1 MTNAV
6 DRLLAGEAGQPPR
19 ADARRNVERLVAAA
33 RSALAEVGVE
43 VTAQEIAQRAGVGKG
58 TFYRRVPSRETL
70 LQVVL
75 EEVLDEMISTAD
87 RALADPD
94 AWRGFT
100 DFASVY
106 VRLRAESCGAN
117 EALGGA
123 GIPGLDRLLAEIR
136 TRIRHLVEAAQS
148 AGRMRRDIAWQDVA
162 FLLAGV
168 STDSRTIGLQADNDQ
183 WSRNLRIV
191 LAGLANHDS
200 CDPPA
205 ESPWTPIGN
214 TASAA
219 PSSAASPR
227 G

>member
-1 MTNAV
+1 MTSAV
-6 DRLLAGEAGQPPR
+6 DRLLTGDAGQIPR

-43 VTAQEIAQRAGVGKG
+43 VTTQEIAQRAGVGKG
-58 TFYRRVPSRETL
+58 TFYRRIPSRETL

-75 EEVLDEMISTAD
+75 EEVLGEILATAD

-94 AWRGFT
+94 PWHGFT
-100 DFASVY
+100 DFAAAY

-136 TRIRHLVEAAQS
+136 TRLRQLVEAAQS
-148 AGRMRRDIAWQDVA
+148 AGRMRRDITWQDVA

-168 STDSRTIGLQADNDQ
+168 STDTGTIGLRAEGDQ
-183 WSRNLRIV
+183 WNRNLRIV
-191 LAGLANHDS
+191 LAGLEGQGRSD
-200 CDPPA
+200 
-205 ESPWTPIGN
+205 
-214 TASAA
+214 
-219 PSSAASPR
+219 
-227 G
+227 

>member
-1 MTNAV
+1 MISAV
-6 DRLLAGEAGQPPR
+6 DRLLADEAGQAPR
-19 ADARRNVERLVAAA
+19 ADARRNLERLVAAA

-58 TFYRRVPSRETL
+58 TFYRRIPSRETL

-75 EEVLDEMISTAD
+75 EEVLGDMISSAD
-87 RALADPD
+87 RAIAEPDP
-94 AWRGFT
+94 WRGFT

-123 GIPGLDRLLAEIR
+123 GIPGLDQLLAEIR
-136 TRIRHLVEAAQS
+136 ARIRRLVEAAQS
-148 AGRMRRDIAWQDVA
+148 AGEMRRDIAWQDVA

-168 STDSRTIGLQADNDQ
+168 STDSHTIGLQADSGQ

-191 LAGLANHDS
+191 LDGLRDRNRS
-200 CDPPA
+200 
-205 ESPWTPIGN
+205 
-214 TASAA
+214 
-219 PSSAASPR
+219 
-227 G
+227 

>member
-1 MTNAV
+1 MTSAV
-6 DRLLAGEAGQPPR
+6 DRLLSGEGGQIPR
-19 ADARRNVERLVAAA
+19 ADARRNVERLVTAA

-58 TFYRRVPSRETL
+58 TFYRRIPSRETL

-75 EEVLDEMISTAD
+75 EEVLSEMISTAD
-87 RALADPD
+87 SALADTDP
-94 AWRGFT
+94 WRGFT

-106 VRLRAESCGAN
+106 VRLRAESCGVN

-136 TRIRHLVEAAQS
+136 TRIRRLVEAAQS

-168 STDSRTIGLQADNDQ
+168 STDSHTIGLQADSGQ

-191 LAGLANHDS
+191 LAGLSNHDR
-200 CDPPA
+200 CEPA
-205 ESPWTPIGN
+205 AKS
-214 TASAA
+214 
-219 PSSAASPR
+219 R
-227 G
+227 

>member
-1 MTNAV
+1 MLADVISAV
-6 DRLLAGEAGQPPR
+6 DRLLAVQAGQEPR
-19 ADARRNVERLVAAA
+19 ADARRNLERLVTAA
-33 RSALAEVGVE
+33 RSALTEVGVG

-58 TFYRRVPSRETL
+58 TFYRRIPSRETL

-75 EEVLDEMISTAD
+75 EEVLGEMIASAD
-87 RALADPD
+87 RAIADPD
-94 AWRGFT
+94 PWHGFAG
-100 DFASVY
+100 FAFVY

-148 AGRMRRDIAWQDVA
+148 AGEMRRDVAWQDVA

-168 STDSRTIGLQADNDQ
+168 STDSHTIGLQADSGQ

-191 LAGLANHDS
+191 LDGLRDHDHR
-200 CDPPA
+200 CP
-205 ESPWTPIGN
+205 
-214 TASAA
+214 
-219 PSSAASPR
+219 
-227 G
+227 

>member
-1 MTNAV
+1 MSPVAKLAGVTSAV
-6 DRLLAGEAGQPPR
+6 DRLLAAEPGTGPR
-19 ADARRNVERLVAAA
+19 ADARRNLERLVVAA

-58 TFYRRVPSRETL
+58 TFYRRIPSREAL

-75 EEVLDEMISTAD
+75 EEVLGETIATAD
-87 RALADPD
+87 RAIADPD
-94 AWRGFT
+94 PWRGFV
-100 DFASVY
+100 DFARVY

-136 TRIRHLVEAAQS
+136 TRIRTLVAAAQR
-148 AGRMRRDIAWQDVA
+148 AGALRGDITWEDVA

-168 STDSRTIGLQADNDQ
+168 STDAHTLGLRSAEDQ

-191 LAGLANHDS
+191 LDGLRERNRV
-200 CDPPA
+200 
-205 ESPWTPIGN
+205 G
-214 TASAA
+214 TASNAV
-219 PSSAASPR
+219 
-227 G
+227 

>member
-1 MTNAV
+1 MISAV
-6 DRLLAGEAGQPPR
+6 DRLLADEAGQIPR
-19 ADARRNVERLVAAA
+19 ADARRNLERLVTAA

-58 TFYRRVPSRETL
+58 TFYRRIPSLAAL

-75 EEVLDEMISTAD
+75 EEVLGDMIASAD
-87 RALADPD
+87 RAIADPD
-94 AWRGFT
+94 PWHGFT

-123 GIPGLDRLLAEIR
+123 DIPGLDRLLAEIR
-136 TRIRHLVEAAQS
+136 NRIRHLVEAAQH
-148 AGRMRRDIAWQDVA
+148 AGELRRDITWQDVA

-168 STDSRTIGLQADNDQ
+168 STDSHTIGLRSGSDQ

-191 LAGLANHDS
+191 LDGLRDRDGS
-200 CDPPA
+200 
-205 ESPWTPIGN
+205 
-214 TASAA
+214 
-219 PSSAASPR
+219 
-227 G
+227 